1 MRPPTKNHIELSD
14 LEGYKGSVLL
24 LNAANKRL
32 SFDIEIDSEGLMWM
46 GLALQHDGAYV
57 ELDNAYSLPDA
68 ITKYNE
74 LK

>member
-14 LEGYKGSVLL
+14 LEGYKGSILL
-24 LNAANKRL
+24 LNAKNKAL
-32 SFDIEIDSEGLMWM
+32 TFDIEIYEGGVMWM
-46 GLALQHDGAYV
+46 SLALQHDGAYV
-57 ELDNAYSLPDA
+57 DLENTFSLPDA